1 MGEVKRYLITSA
13 LPYANGPL
21 HVGHL
26 AGAYVPAD
34 IYVRYLRLLK
44 HDVKFICGSDEH
56 GAAITMRAKTINST
70 PKEIVE
76 KYHAINKQSFKEFG
90 ISFDIYHR
98 TSASLHHKVSQDFFK
113 KLNGKNVFRTKVVEQ
128 YYDEKEEQF
137 LADRYIQGQ
146 CPKCNYQE
154 AFGDQCESCGS
165 DLSPSDLIDP
175 RSTLSGNAPV
185 MRRTKHWFLPMQEYQ
200 QWVSEWIRDCQKKE
214 HWKKHVL
221 GQCESWIKQGLRE
234 RAMTRDL
241 EWGVKVPL
249 EDAKGKVL
257 YVWLDAPIGY
267 ISATQAL
274 TNEWEKYWKDKD
286 TKLVHFIGKDNI
298 VFHCIIF
305 PILLHAHG
313 EYTLPINIPANQ
325 FMNLEKS
332 KISTSRNHAV
342 WLTDYMERF
351 PEKQDALRYY
361 LTVNMP
367 ENKDSDFAW
376 KEFQA
381 KVDSDLVGVL
391 GGFFNRTFSLIHK
404 NFNGRVGFPK
414 NVSDTGSKDLRNNVF
429 SNIEKFKVEFDRY
442 IHGYEFKKASDTYI
456 NLARQGNKLLHETSP
471 WKIMGD
477 DPNSAEY
484 ILALCMEIVAV
495 LVAYMEPLLPFT
507 CRRLK
512 DYLEIKTDD
521 VQQILDGD
529 YKIEKIKI
537 GKVIHFF
544 ERIDSEAV
552 NRELDKL
559 NL

>member
-56 GAAITMRAKTINST
+56 GAAITMRAKAINST

-76 KYHAINKQSFKEFG
+76 KYHNINKQSFKEFG

-98 TSASLHHKVSQDFFK
+98 TSAPLHHKVSQDFFQ
-113 KLNGKNVFRTKVVEQ
+113 KLNSKNVFRTKVVEQ

-185 MRRTKHWFLPMQEYQ
+185 MRKTKHWFLPMQEYQ
-200 QWVSEWIRDCQKKE
+200 QWVSEWIQNCQKKE
-214 HWKKHVL
+214 PWKKHVL

-342 WLTDYMERF
+342 WLTDYMKRF

-391 GGFFNRTFSLIHK
+391 GGFFNRTFSLINK
-404 NFNGRVGFPK
+404 NFNGIA
-414 NVSDTGSKDLRNNVF
+414 KDG
-429 SNIEKFKVEFDRY
+429 RY
-442 IHGYEFKKASDTYI
+442 GLNPVWHKEYIGLFKK
-456 NLARQGNKLLHETSP
+456 
-471 WKIMGD
+471 
-477 DPNSAEY
+477 
-484 ILALCMEIVAV
+484 
-495 LVAYMEPLLPFT
+495 
-507 CRRLK
+507 
-512 DYLEIKTDD
+512 LEKPISNCDIKTI
-521 VQQILDGD
+521 Q
-529 YKIEKIKI
+529 
-537 GKVIHFF
+537 FF
-544 ERIDSEAV
+544 ESLTQRIFKISAMEKSKFL
-552 NRELDKL
+552 RG